1 MKEIDLVIIGGGPA
15 GMAAAIS
22 AKNKGIDDI
31 LILEREES
39 LGGILNQCIH
49 TGFGLHVFKENLSG
63 PEYAQRLINE
73 INRLNIKYKI
83 DTMVLSIDKDKSI
96 KAVNPEDGMFSI
108 KAKSIILASGCR
120 ERPKGAINIP
130 GSKCAGIYT
139 AGSIQKFINIEGYMP
154 GKEVVILG
162 SGDVALVM
170 ARRMAL
176 EGANIKAVVEIMP
189 YCYGTENNVVNCLDE
204 FDIPLKLGHT
214 VVNIKGKD
222 RVQGVTIARVDE
234 DRVPIPGTEMYIPC
248 DTLMLSVELRGDSE
262 IIRKTDIEL
271 NKSTWGPKVGENFQT
286 MVEGIFAC
294 GNVLH
299 VYDTADNVTKE
310 GYSVGESASHYIKGK
325 SFLEGE
331 IVELW
336 ADKGIKYLLPN
347 FINLHNLKDDVQ
359 LKLKFDRLY
368 ENQNIYIYYDQI
380 KENLSLNQ
388 NIKPGDIINIKISK
402 NKLLSYKNLK
412 KITISIK

>member
-31 LILEREES
+31 LILEREDS

-73 INRLNIKYKI
+73 INRLDIKYKI

-222 RVQGVTIARVDE
+222 RVEGVTIARVNE
-234 DRVPIPGTEMYIPC
+234 DRIPIQGTEMYIPC

-310 GYSVGESASHYIKGK
+310 GYSVGESASQYIKGK

-331 IVELW
+331 RVGLW

-347 FINLHNLKDDVQ
+347 FINLHNLKEDVQ

-368 ENQNIYIYYDQI
+368 ENQNIYIYFDQV
-380 KENLSLNQ
+380 KEKLSSNE

-402 NKLLSYKNLK
+402 NKLLSYKGLK
-412 KITISIK
+412 KITIGIK

>member
-31 LILEREES
+31 LILEREDS

-73 INRLNIKYKI
+73 INRLEIEYKT
-83 DTMVLSIDKDKSI
+83 DTMVLSIDKDKII
-96 KAVNPEDGMFSI
+96 KAVSPEDGMFGI
-108 KAKSIILASGCR
+108 KAKAIILASGCR

-176 EGANIKAVVEIMP
+176 EGANIKAVVEIMS

-222 RVQGVTIARVDE
+222 RVEGVTIARVDE
-234 DRVPIPGTEMYIPC
+234 DRIPIPGTEMYIPC
-248 DTLMLSVELRGDSE
+248 DTLVLSVELRGDSE
-262 IIRKTDIEL
+262 IIRKTGIEL

-310 GYSVGESASHYIKGK
+310 GYSVGENASQYIKGK

-331 IVELW
+331 RVGLW
-336 ADKGIKYLLPN
+336 ADKGIRYLLPN
-347 FINLHNLKDDVQ
+347 FINLHNLKEDVQ
-359 LKLKFDRLY
+359 LKLKFDKLY
-368 ENQNIYIYYDQI
+368 ENQNIYIYFDKA
-380 KENLSLNQ
+380 KEKLSSNE

-402 NKLLSYKNLK
+402 NKLLSYKDLK
-412 KITISIK
+412 KIIIGIK

>member
-31 LILEREES
+31 LILEREDS

-73 INRLNIKYKI
+73 INRLEIEYKT
-83 DTMVLSIDKDKSI
+83 DTMVLSIDKDKII
-96 KAVNPEDGMFSI
+96 KAVSPEDGMFGI
-108 KAKSIILASGCR
+108 KAKAIILASGCR

-204 FDIPLKLGHT
+204 FNIPLKLGHT

-222 RVQGVTIARVDE
+222 RVEGVTIARVDE
-234 DRVPIPGTEMYIPC
+234 DRIPIPGTEMYIPC
-248 DTLMLSVELRGDSE
+248 DTLVLSVELRGDSE
-262 IIRKTDIEL
+262 IIRKTGIEL

-310 GYSVGESASHYIKGK
+310 GYSVGENASQYIKGK

-331 IVELW
+331 RVGLW
-336 ADKGIKYLLPN
+336 ADKGIRYLLPN
-347 FINLHNLKDDVQ
+347 FINLHNLKEDVQ
-359 LKLKFDRLY
+359 LKLKFDKLY
-368 ENQNIYIYYDQI
+368 ENQNIYIYFDKA
-380 KENLSLNQ
+380 KEKLSSNE

-402 NKLLSYKNLK
+402 NKLLSYKDLK
-412 KITISIK
+412 KIIIGIK

>member
-310 GYSVGESASHYIKGK
+310 GYSVGESASQYIKGK

-331 IVELW
+331 RVGLW

-347 FINLHNLKDDVQ
+347 FINLHNLKGDVQ

-380 KENLSLNQ
+380 KENLSLNE

-402 NKLLSYKNLK
+402 DKLLSYENLK
-412 KITISIK
+412 KITVSIK

>member
-22 AKNKGIDDI
+22 AKNKGINDI

-83 DTMVLSIDKDKSI
+83 DTMVLSIEKDKSI

-310 GYSVGESASHYIKGK
+310 GYSVGESASQYIKGK

-331 IVELW
+331 RVGLW

-347 FINLHNLKDDVQ
+347 FINLHNLKGDVQ
-359 LKLKFDRLY
+359 LKLKFDKLY
-368 ENQNIYIYYDQI
+368 ENQNIYIYFDQV
-380 KENLSLNQ
+380 KEKLSSNE

-402 NKLLSYKNLK
+402 DKLLSYKDLK
-412 KITISIK
+412 KITIGIK

>member
-83 DTMVLSIDKDKSI
+83 DNMVLSIDKDKSI

-310 GYSVGESASHYIKGK
+310 GYSVGESASQYIKGK

-331 IVELW
+331 RVGLW

-347 FINLHNLKDDVQ
+347 FINLHNLKGDVQ

-380 KENLSLNQ
+380 KENLSLNE

-402 NKLLSYKNLK
+402 DKLLSYENLK
-412 KITISIK
+412 KITVSIK

>member
-31 LILEREES
+31 LILEREDS

-63 PEYAQRLINE
+63 PEYVQRLINE
-73 INRLNIKYKI
+73 INRLEIEYKT
-83 DTMVLSIDKDKSI
+83 DTMVLSIDKDKII
-96 KAVNPEDGMFSI
+96 KAVSPEDGMFGI
-108 KAKSIILASGCR
+108 KAKAIILASGCR

-222 RVQGVTIARVDE
+222 RVEGVTIARVDE
-234 DRVPIPGTEMYIPC
+234 DRIPIPGTEMYIPC
-248 DTLMLSVELRGDSE
+248 DTLVLSVELRGDSE
-262 IIRKTDIEL
+262 IIRKTGIEL

-310 GYSVGESASHYIKGK
+310 GYSVGENASQYIKGK

-331 IVELW
+331 RVGLW
-336 ADKGIKYLLPN
+336 ADKGIRYLLPN
-347 FINLHNLKDDVQ
+347 FINLHNLKEDVQ
-359 LKLKFDRLY
+359 LKLKFDKLY
-368 ENQNIYIYYDQI
+368 ENQNIYIYFDKA
-380 KENLSLNQ
+380 KEKLSSNE

-402 NKLLSYKNLK
+402 NKLLSYKDLK
-412 KITISIK
+412 KIIIGIK

>member
-31 LILEREES
+31 LILEREDS

-73 INRLNIKYKI
+73 INRLEIEYKI
-83 DTMVLSIDKDKSI
+83 DTMVLSIDKDKII
-96 KAVNPEDGMFSI
+96 KAVSPEDGMFGI
-108 KAKSIILASGCR
+108 KAKAIILASGCR

-222 RVQGVTIARVDE
+222 RVEGVTIARVDE
-234 DRVPIPGTEMYIPC
+234 DRIPIPGTEMYIPC
-248 DTLMLSVELRGDSE
+248 DTLVLSVELRGDSE
-262 IIRKTDIEL
+262 IIRKTGIEL

-310 GYSVGESASHYIKGK
+310 GYSVGENASQYIKGK

-331 IVELW
+331 RVGLW
-336 ADKGIKYLLPN
+336 ADKGIRYLLPN
-347 FINLHNLKDDVQ
+347 FINLHNLKEDVQ
-359 LKLKFDRLY
+359 LKLKFDKLY
-368 ENQNIYIYYDQI
+368 ENQNIYIYFDKA
-380 KENLSLNQ
+380 KEKLSSNE

-402 NKLLSYKNLK
+402 NKLLSYKDLK
-412 KITISIK
+412 KIIIGIK

>member
-22 AKNKGIDDI
+22 AKNTGIDDI
-31 LILEREES
+31 LILEREDS

-49 TGFGLHVFKENLSG
+49 TGFGLHIFKKNLAG
-63 PEYAQRLINE
+63 PEYAQRLIDE
-73 INRLNIKYKI
+73 INKLDIEYKV
-83 DTMVLSIDKDKSI
+83 DTMGLSIDRDKI
-96 KAVNPEDGMFSI
+96 IEFVNPEDGMVRI
-108 KAKSIILASGCR
+108 KAKAIILATGCR

-139 AGSIQKFINIEGYMP
+139 AGAIQKFINIEGYMP

-170 ARRMAL
+170 ARRMTL
-176 EGANIKAVVEIMP
+176 EGAKVKAVVEVMP
-189 YCYGTENNVVNCLDE
+189 YSYGTENNVVNCLDQ

-234 DRVPIPGTEMYIPC
+234 HRLPIDGTEMYIPC

-262 IIRKTDIEL
+262 IIRKAGIEL

-286 MVEGIFAC
+286 MVEGVFAC

-299 VYDTADNVTKE
+299 IYDTADNVTKE
-310 GYSVGESASHYIKGK
+310 GYMVGQSAVEYIKGK
-325 SFLEGE
+325 SFLDGKK
-331 IVELW
+331 VQVW
-336 ADKGIKYLLPN
+336 AAEGIKYLLPN
-347 FINLHNLKDDVQ
+347 FIDLKNVKEDVQ
-359 LKLKFDRLY
+359 LKIKFDRLY
-368 ENQNIYIYYDQI
+368 ENQDIYIYFDDL
-380 KENLSLNQ
+380 KEKLTSKE
-388 NIKPGDIINIKISK
+388 NIKPEEIINIKIPK
-402 NKLLSYKNLK
+402 NKLLEYKDLR
-412 KITISIK
+412 KITIGIK

>member
-31 LILEREES
+31 LILEREDS

-73 INRLNIKYKI
+73 INRLEIEYKTN
-83 DTMVLSIDKDKSI
+83 TMVLSIDKDKII
-96 KAVNPEDGMFSI
+96 KAVSPEDGMFGI
-108 KAKSIILASGCR
+108 KAKAIILASGCR

-222 RVQGVTIARVDE
+222 RVEGVTIARVDE
-234 DRVPIPGTEMYIPC
+234 DRIPIPGTEMYIPC
-248 DTLMLSVELRGDSE
+248 DTLVLSVELRGDSE
-262 IIRKTDIEL
+262 IIRKTGIEL

-310 GYSVGESASHYIKGK
+310 GYSVGENASQYIKGK

-331 IVELW
+331 RIGLW
-336 ADKGIKYLLPN
+336 ADKGIRYLLPN
-347 FINLHNLKDDVQ
+347 FINLHNLKEDVQ
-359 LKLKFDRLY
+359 LKLKFDKLY
-368 ENQNIYIYYDQI
+368 ENQNIYIYFDKA
-380 KENLSLNQ
+380 KEKLSSNE

-402 NKLLSYKNLK
+402 NKLLSYKDLK
-412 KITISIK
+412 KIIIGIK

>member
-31 LILEREES
+31 LILEREDS

-73 INRLNIKYKI
+73 INRLEIEYKT
-83 DTMVLSIDKDKSI
+83 DTMVLSIDKDKII
-96 KAVNPEDGMFSI
+96 KAVSPEDGMFGI
-108 KAKSIILASGCR
+108 KAKAIILASGCR

-222 RVQGVTIARVDE
+222 RVEGVTIARVDE
-234 DRVPIPGTEMYIPC
+234 DRIPIPGTEMYIPC
-248 DTLMLSVELRGDSE
+248 DTLVLSVELRGDSE
-262 IIRKTDIEL
+262 IIRKTGIEL

-310 GYSVGESASHYIKGK
+310 GYSVGENASQYIKGK

-331 IVELW
+331 RVGLW
-336 ADKGIKYLLPN
+336 ADKGIRYLLPN
-347 FINLHNLKDDVQ
+347 FINLHNLKEDVQ
-359 LKLKFDRLY
+359 LKLKFDKLY
-368 ENQNIYIYYDQI
+368 ENQNIYIYFDKA
-380 KENLSLNQ
+380 KEKLSSNE

-402 NKLLSYKNLK
+402 NKLLSYKDLK
-412 KITISIK
+412 KIIIGIK

>member
-31 LILEREES
+31 LILEREDS

-73 INRLNIKYKI
+73 INRLEIEYKT
-83 DTMVLSIDKDKSI
+83 DTMVLSIDKDKII
-96 KAVNPEDGMFSI
+96 KAVSPEDGMFGI
-108 KAKSIILASGCR
+108 KAKAIILASGCR

-222 RVQGVTIARVDE
+222 RVEGVTIARVDE
-234 DRVPIPGTEMYIPC
+234 DRIPIPGTEMYIPC
-248 DTLMLSVELRGDSE
+248 DTLVLSVELRGDSE
-262 IIRKTDIEL
+262 IIRKTGIEL

-286 MVEGIFAC
+286 TVEGIFAC

-310 GYSVGESASHYIKGK
+310 GYSVGENASQYIKGK

-331 IVELW
+331 RVGLW
-336 ADKGIKYLLPN
+336 ADKGIRYLLPN
-347 FINLHNLKDDVQ
+347 FINLHNLKEDVQ
-359 LKLKFDRLY
+359 LKLKFDKLY
-368 ENQNIYIYYDQI
+368 ENQNIYIYFDKA
-380 KENLSLNQ
+380 KEKLSSNE

-402 NKLLSYKNLK
+402 NKLLSYKDLK
-412 KITISIK
+412 KIIIGIK

>member
-1 MKEIDLVIIGGGPA
+1 MKKVDLVIIGGGPA

-31 LILEREES
+31 LMLEREES

-49 TGFGLHVFKENLSG
+49 TGFGLHVFKENLTG
-63 PEYAQRLINE
+63 PEYAQKLINE
-73 INRLNIKYKI
+73 INRLDIKYKI
-83 DTMVLSIDKDKSI
+83 DTMVLGIDRDKSI
-96 KAVNPEDGMFSI
+96 KYVNPEEGMVSI
-108 KAKSIILASGCR
+108 KAKAIIVATGCR

-139 AGSIQKFINIEGYMP
+139 AGAIQKFINIEGYMP

-170 ARRMAL
+170 ARRMTL

-189 YCYGTENNVVNCLDE
+189 YCYGLENNVVDCLDQ

-222 RVQGVTIARVDE
+222 RVEGVTIARVDE
-234 DRVPIPGTEMYIPC
+234 DRIPIAGTEMYIPC

-262 IIRKTDIEL
+262 IIRQTGIEL
-271 NKSTWGPKVGENFQT
+271 NKSTWGPKVGECFQT
-286 MVEGIFAC
+286 MVDGIFAC

-299 VYDTADNVTKE
+299 IYNTADNVTKE
-310 GYSVGESASHYIKGK
+310 GYCVGESASDYIKGK
-325 SFLEGE
+325 NLFKGKSVG
-331 IVELW
+331 IW
-336 ADKGIKYLLPN
+336 ANEGIKYLLPN
-347 FINLHNLKDDVQ
+347 FINMENIKEDIK
-359 LKLKFDRLY
+359 LKLKFDKLY
-368 ENQNIYIYYDQI
+368 ENQDIYIYFDDI
-380 KENLSLNQ
+380 KEKLSLNE
-388 NIKPGDIINIKISK
+388 NIKSGDVVEVNICR
-402 NKLLSYKNLK
+402 NKLLSYKDLE
-412 KITISIK
+412 KITIGMK

>member
-31 LILEREES
+31 LILEREDS

-73 INRLNIKYKI
+73 INRLEIEYKT
-83 DTMVLSIDKDKSI
+83 DTMVLSIDKDKII
-96 KAVNPEDGMFSI
+96 KAVSPEDGMFGI
-108 KAKSIILASGCR
+108 KAKAIILASGCR

-154 GKEVVILG
+154 GKEIVILG

-222 RVQGVTIARVDE
+222 RVEGVTIARVDE
-234 DRVPIPGTEMYIPC
+234 DRIPIPGTEMYIPC
-248 DTLMLSVELRGDSE
+248 DTLVLSVELRGDSE
-262 IIRKTDIEL
+262 IIRKTGIEL

-310 GYSVGESASHYIKGK
+310 GYSVGENASQYIKGK

-331 IVELW
+331 RVGLW
-336 ADKGIKYLLPN
+336 ADKGIRYLLPN
-347 FINLHNLKDDVQ
+347 FINLHNLKEDVQ
-359 LKLKFDRLY
+359 LKLKFDKLY
-368 ENQNIYIYYDQI
+368 ENQNIYIYFDKA
-380 KENLSLNQ
+380 KEKLSSNE

-402 NKLLSYKNLK
+402 NKLLSYKDLK
-412 KITISIK
+412 KIIIGIK

>member
-1 MKEIDLVIIGGGPA
+1 
-15 GMAAAIS
+15 MAAAIS

-31 LILEREES
+31 LILEREDS

-73 INRLNIKYKI
+73 INRLDIKYKI

-139 AGSIQKFINIEGYMP
+139 AGSIQKFINIEGCMP

-176 EGANIKAVVEIMP
+176 EGAKVKAVVEIRS

-222 RVQGVTIARVDE
+222 RVEGVTIARVNE
-234 DRVPIPGTEMYIPC
+234 DMIPIPGTEMYIPC

-262 IIRKTDIEL
+262 IIRKTGIEL
-271 NKSTWGPKVGENFQT
+271 NKSTWGPKVGESFQT
-286 MVEGIFAC
+286 IVEGIFAC

-299 VYDTADNVTKE
+299 IYDTADNVTKE
-310 GYSVGESASHYIKGK
+310 GYRVGESASEYIKGK
-325 SFLEGE
+325 NFLEGE
-331 IVELW
+331 RVELW
-336 ADKGIKYLLPN
+336 AEKGIKYLLPN

-359 LKLKFDRLY
+359 LKLKFDKLY
-368 ENQNIYIYYDQI
+368 ENQNIYIYYDEI
-380 KENLSLNQ
+380 KENLSLNE

-402 NKLLSYKNLK
+402 DKLLSYKDLK
-412 KITISIK
+412 KITIGIS

>member
-31 LILEREES
+31 LILEREDS

-73 INRLNIKYKI
+73 INRLEIEYKT
-83 DTMVLSIDKDKSI
+83 DTMVLSIDKDKII
-96 KAVNPEDGMFSI
+96 KAVSPEDGMFGI
-108 KAKSIILASGCR
+108 KAKAIILASGCR

-222 RVQGVTIARVDE
+222 RVEGVTIARVDE
-234 DRVPIPGTEMYIPC
+234 DRIPIPGTEMYIPC
-248 DTLMLSVELRGDSE
+248 DTLVLSVELRGDSE
-262 IIRKTDIEL
+262 IIRKTGIEL

-310 GYSVGESASHYIKGK
+310 GYSVGENASQYIKGK

-331 IVELW
+331 RVGLW
-336 ADKGIKYLLPN
+336 ADKGIRYLLPN
-347 FINLHNLKDDVQ
+347 FINLHNLKEDVQ
-359 LKLKFDRLY
+359 LKLKFDKLY
-368 ENQNIYIYYDQI
+368 ENQNIYIYFDKA
-380 KENLSLNQ
+380 KEKLSSNE

-402 NKLLSYKNLK
+402 NKLLRYKDLK
-412 KITISIK
+412 KIIIGIK

>member
-310 GYSVGESASHYIKGK
+310 GYSVGESASQYIKGK

-331 IVELW
+331 RVGLW

-347 FINLHNLKDDVQ
+347 FINLHNLKGDVQ

-380 KENLSLNQ
+380 KENLSLNE
-388 NIKPGDIINIKISK
+388 NIKPGDIINIKIYK
-402 NKLLSYKNLK
+402 DKLLSYENLK
-412 KITISIK
+412 KITVSIK

>member
-31 LILEREES
+31 LILEREDS

-73 INRLNIKYKI
+73 INRLEIEYKT
-83 DTMVLSIDKDKSI
+83 DTMVLSIDKDKII
-96 KAVNPEDGMFSI
+96 KAVSPEDGMFGI
-108 KAKSIILASGCR
+108 KAKAIILASGCR

-222 RVQGVTIARVDE
+222 RVEGVTIARVDE
-234 DRVPIPGTEMYIPC
+234 DRIPIPGTEMYIPC
-248 DTLMLSVELRGDSE
+248 DTLVLSVELRGDSE
-262 IIRKTDIEL
+262 IIRKTGIEL

-310 GYSVGESASHYIKGK
+310 GYSVGENASQYIKGK

-331 IVELW
+331 RVGLW
-336 ADKGIKYLLPN
+336 ADKGIRYLLPN
-347 FINLHNLKDDVQ
+347 FINLHNLKEDVQ
-359 LKLKFDRLY
+359 LKLKFDKLY
-368 ENQNIYIYYDQI
+368 ENQNIYIYFDKA
-380 KENLSLNQ
+380 KEKLSSNE

-402 NKLLSYKNLK
+402 NKLLSYKDLK
-412 KITISIK
+412 R

>member
-31 LILEREES
+31 LILEREDS

-73 INRLNIKYKI
+73 INRLEIEYKTN
-83 DTMVLSIDKDKSI
+83 TMVLSIDKDKII
-96 KAVNPEDGMFSI
+96 KAVSPEDGMFGI
-108 KAKSIILASGCR
+108 KAKAIILASGCR

-222 RVQGVTIARVDE
+222 RVEGVTIARVDE
-234 DRVPIPGTEMYIPC
+234 DRIPIPGTEMYIPC
-248 DTLMLSVELRGDSE
+248 DTLVLSVELRGDSE
-262 IIRKTDIEL
+262 IIRKTGIEL

-310 GYSVGESASHYIKGK
+310 GYSVGENASQYIKGK

-331 IVELW
+331 RVGLW
-336 ADKGIKYLLPN
+336 ADKGIRYLLPN
-347 FINLHNLKDDVQ
+347 FINLHNLKEDVQ
-359 LKLKFDRLY
+359 LKLKFDKLY
-368 ENQNIYIYYDQI
+368 ENQNIYIYFDKA
-380 KENLSLNQ
+380 KEKLSSNE

-402 NKLLSYKNLK
+402 NKLLSYKDLK
-412 KITISIK
+412 KIIIGIK

>member
-31 LILEREES
+31 LILEREDS

-73 INRLNIKYKI
+73 INRLEIEYKI
-83 DTMVLSIDKDKSI
+83 DTMVLSIDKDKII
-96 KAVNPEDGMFSI
+96 KAVSPEDGMFGI
-108 KAKSIILASGCR
+108 KAKAIILASGCR

-162 SGDVALVM
+162 SGDIALVM

-222 RVQGVTIARVDE
+222 RVEGVTIARVDE
-234 DRVPIPGTEMYIPC
+234 DRIPIPGTEMYIPC
-248 DTLMLSVELRGDSE
+248 DTLVLSVELRGDSE
-262 IIRKTDIEL
+262 IIRKTGIEL

-310 GYSVGESASHYIKGK
+310 GYSVGENASQYIKGK

-331 IVELW
+331 RVGLW
-336 ADKGIKYLLPN
+336 ADKGIRYLLPN
-347 FINLHNLKDDVQ
+347 FINLHNLKEDVQ
-359 LKLKFDRLY
+359 LKLKFDKLY
-368 ENQNIYIYYDQI
+368 ENQNIYIYFDKA
-380 KENLSLNQ
+380 KEKLSSNE

-402 NKLLSYKNLK
+402 NKLLSYKDLK
-412 KITISIK
+412 KIIIGIK

>member
-310 GYSVGESASHYIKGK
+310 GYSVGESASQYIKGK

-331 IVELW
+331 RVGLW

-347 FINLHNLKDDVQ
+347 FINLHNLKEDVQ
-359 LKLKFDRLY
+359 LKLKFDKLY
-368 ENQNIYIYYDQI
+368 ENQNIYIYFDQV
-380 KENLSLNQ
+380 KEKLSSNE

>member
-22 AKNKGIDDI
+22 AKNKGINDI

-83 DTMVLSIDKDKSI
+83 DTMVLSIEKDKSI

-310 GYSVGESASHYIKGK
+310 GYSVGESASQYIKGK

-331 IVELW
+331 RVGLW

-347 FINLHNLKDDVQ
+347 FINLHNLKGDVQ
-359 LKLKFDRLY
+359 LKLKFDKLY
-368 ENQNIYIYYDQI
+368 ENQNIYIYFDQV
-380 KENLSLNQ
+380 KEKLSSNE

-402 NKLLSYKNLK
+402 NKLLSYKDLK
-412 KITISIK
+412 KITIGIK

>member
-310 GYSVGESASHYIKGK
+310 GYSVGESASQYIKGK

-331 IVELW
+331 RVGLW

-347 FINLHNLKDDVQ
+347 FINLHNLKGDVQ
-359 LKLKFDRLY
+359 LKLKFDKLY
-368 ENQNIYIYYDQI
+368 ENQNIYIYFDQV
-380 KENLSLNQ
+380 KEKLSSNE

>member
-31 LILEREES
+31 LILEREDS

-63 PEYAQRLINE
+63 PEYAQKLINE
-73 INRLNIKYKI
+73 INRLDIEYKI

-96 KAVNPEDGMFSI
+96 KAVNPEDGMFSL
-108 KAKSIILASGCR
+108 KAKAIILASGCR

-222 RVQGVTIARVDE
+222 RVQGVTIARVNE
-234 DRVPIPGTEMYIPC
+234 DRIPIQGTEMYIPC

-310 GYSVGESASHYIKGK
+310 GYSVGESASQYIKGK

-331 IVELW
+331 RVGLW

-347 FINLHNLKDDVQ
+347 FINLHNLKEDVQ
-359 LKLKFDRLY
+359 LKLKFDKLY
-368 ENQNIYIYYDQI
+368 ENQNIYIYFDQV
-380 KENLSLNQ
+380 KEKLSSNE
-388 NIKPGDIINIKISK
+388 NIKPGDIINIEISK
-402 NKLLSYKNLK
+402 NKLLSYKDLK
-412 KITISIK
+412 KITIGIK